1 MNQYDEEAASHG
13 GSFTTNKNY
22 HGYSMKQQTAA
33 SRFVFAATVA
43 AVLVSS
49 VSVYASEADDKIESS
64 IKETYVFKTY
74 LKDDAVK
81 ARAEDGVV
89 TLTGTVADGFNKAL
103 AQDTA
108 ESVRGVIRV
117 DNQLATPAEVAAEK
131 SDNWISRKVRLA
143 LLFHRNVS
151 VTQTG
156 VSVKDGIVTLTGEAT
171 SQAQKDLTTAY
182 AKDID
187 DVKGVNNEMTI
198 AATPVVAAQTLG
210 EKIDDASVNAQ
221 VKAALVSHRSTSSVR
236 TKVETLDGVVT
247 LTGIAKNAA
256 EKSLV
261 EKLASDIRGVTSV
274 NNKMTV
280 E

>member
-1 MNQYDEEAASHG
+1 
-13 GSFTTNKNY
+13 
-22 HGYSMKQQTAA
+22 MKQQTAA
-33 SRFVFAATVA
+33 YRLVFAAAVA
-43 AVLVSS
+43 AMFVTS
-49 VSVYASEADDKIESS
+49 VPLHATEADDKIESS

-74 LKDDAVK
+74 LKEDAVK
-81 ARAEDGVV
+81 AQAKDGVV

-108 ESVRGVIRV
+108 EGVHGVIRV

-131 SDNWISRKVRLA
+131 SDTWISRKVRLA

-156 VSVKDGIVTLTGEAT
+156 VSVKDGIVTLSGEAT
-171 SQAQKDLTTAY
+171 SQAQKELTTAY

-198 AATPVVAAQTLG
+198 AATPEVAEQTLG
-210 EKIDDASVNAQ
+210 EKIDDASVTAQ
-221 VKAALVSHRSTSSVR
+221 VKAALVSHRSTSSIK
-236 TKVETLDGVVT
+236 TKVETRDGVVT

-261 EKLASDIRGVTSV
+261 EKLAGDIRGVTSV
-274 NNKMTV
+274 NNKMTI